1 MKRDGIIEKGKMES
15 ENKYEKR
22 RKFKKNIPCCVVA
35 NNVHF
40 LLTLGAVL
48 FL

>member
-22 RKFKKNIPCCVVA
+22 RKFKKTFPVV
-35 NNVHF
+35 
-40 LLTLGAVL
+40 
-48 FL
+48 